1 MPPRKKK
8 KSRQN
13 EYQDALNEVEDL
25 RADEM
30 RNLANMKFRTKIK
43 CKNVKQKKLIKTIK
57 ENKITFVTGSPGTG
71 KTIIALKA
79 ALDIIKSDR
88 YPIENLLLTTPII
101 EISPK
106 SIGAL
111 PGDLDMKIMHYFE
124 HFFDN
129 LEKIVDKKVIK
140 FLREAGIIE
149 EKIINFMRGKTFG
162 KHDEDGNPIGTIA
175 ILDEAQNLSYMEMK
189 SYVSRLGEN
198 SKMIIIGDPDQCDLK
213 LKSGEKNGLVD
224 AINRFQGMNEVGFIE
239 FDEDDIVRDPFLIE
253 IMKRYK
259 D

>member
-1 MPPRKKK
+1 MSSRKKK

-13 EYQDALNEVEDL
+13 EFQEALNEMEDL
-25 RADEM
+25 KADEM
-30 RNLANMKFRTKIK
+30 RNLASMKFRTKIK
-43 CKNVKQKKLIKTIK
+43 CKNVKQKNLIKTIK
-57 ENKITFVTGSPGTG
+57 DNKITFVTGAPGTG

-111 PGDLDMKIMHYFE
+111 PGDLDMKIVHYFE

-140 FLREAGIIE
+140 FLRSAGIIE

-162 KHDEDGNPIGTIA
+162 KHDDDGNPIGTIA
-175 ILDEAQNLSYMEMK
+175 LLDESQNLGLMEMK
-189 SYVSRLGEN
+189 SYISRLGEN

-213 LKSGEKNGLVD
+213 LRKGEKNGLVD
-224 AINRFQGMNEVGFIE
+224 AVERFQGMENVGFIE
-239 FDEDDIVRDPFLIE
+239 FDENDIVRDPFLIE
-253 IMKRYK
+253 VMKRYK
-259 D
+259 E